1 MSAEAIMAQILAR
14 LDRIEGRLDRIEGRL
29 EKLPTG
35 EDMVSMTTSVAT
47 RGDLDDLSGQI
58 EMTALLI
65 EDERR
70 ERDLREIRDG
80 LRRMR
85 RVS

>member
-1 MSAEAIMAQILAR
+1 MGCAMAPEEILAQILAR
-14 LDRIEGRLDRIEGRL
+14 LDRIEARL
-29 EKLPTG
+29 EKLPIV
-35 EDMVSMTTSVAT
+35 EDMVSMTASVAT

-58 EMTALLI
+58 EMTATLI

-80 LRRMR
+80 LRQMR
-85 RVS
+85 RAS